1 MQEATLNAE
10 SAPQPKKKKNMA
22 KEYLKGWVP
31 YRIKRYW
38 TFGIITV
45 IALVLPWI
53 KINGNHFFLLNF
65 DHKQLHFFFV
75 RFDMQELYLMPF
87 LLMLLFLGIFA
98 MTSVGGRVWC
108 GWACPQTIFRVIY
121 RDLFET
127 KLLHLRKRINN
138 KQIEPDMSKPE
149 NMVKKAIAIGLWS
162 ILAFIAAADF
172 IWYFVP
178 PEDFFKYLQH
188 PAEHPIMMGMLIGI
202 ALFLIA
208 DVVFIKENFCIYI
221 CPYSRVQSV
230 LYDDDTLMAVYD
242 PVRGGHIYE
251 GEGYQRHKVVH
262 SVKELHER
270 EPNAECTACE
280 SCVKVCPTHI
290 DIRKGL
296 QLECI
301 NCLEC
306 VDACTKVMGAL
317 GKPSLVRWSSER
329 EAVLHEGKTRIFR
342 PKVIAYFTVLAIVL
356 VALFV
361 MGSKK
366 EHMLLNVNKT
376 TRLYKIHPNGTVE
389 NDYVFLFQNTDT
401 KPHKYTFKV
410 VDHPEIKI
418 VRPKEPFHLG
428 AGMKKKKVVVLST
441 DKVLAKN
448 ARKDTPIPITIK
460 AYAVDDPKKIV
471 VERKSVFVYPRI
483 DILEKKT
490 HKKVGN

>member
-1 MQEATLNAE
+1 MQEATLNAG
-10 SAPQPKKKKNMA
+10 SAPQPKKKNRA
-22 KEYLKGWVP
+22 KEYLKGWIP

-38 TFGIITV
+38 TFTAITIV
-45 IALVLPWI
+45 ALVLPWI
-53 KINGNHFFLLNF
+53 RINGNHFFLLNF
-65 DHKQLHFFFV
+65 DHKQLHFMFV

-121 RDLFET
+121 RDFFET

-138 KQIEPDMSKPE
+138 KQIEPDWSKPE
-149 NMVKKAIAIGLWS
+149 NQIKRLIAILLWAV
-162 ILAFIAAADF
+162 LAFVAAADF
-172 IWYFVP
+172 LWYFVP
-178 PEDFFKYLQH
+178 PEDFFRYITDPSNHTIL
-188 PAEHPIMMGMLIGI
+188 MGFWIGI

-208 DVVFIKENFCIYI
+208 DVVFIKENFCVYI

-251 GEGYQRHKVVH
+251 GEGYQRHKVVS
-262 SVKELHER
+262 SVKELHQK
-270 EPNAECTACE
+270 EPEAECTACE

-329 EAVLHEGKTRIFR
+329 EAVMHAGKTRIFR

-376 TRLYKIHPNGTVE
+376 TRLYKIYPNGSVE
-389 NDYVFLFQNTDT
+389 NDYVFLFQNTEE

-410 VDHPEIKI
+410 EGHPEIKI
-418 VRPKEPFHLG
+418 VRPKEAFHLG
-428 AGMKKKKVVVLST
+428 AGKKKKKVVVLRT

-448 ARKDTPIPITIK
+448 NVKDTPIPITIK
-460 AYAVDDPKKIV
+460 AYAVDDPKRVV
-471 VERKSVFVYPRI
+471 VERKTVFVYPRLDEI
-483 DILEKKT
+483 KKAKAKKT
-490 HKKVGN
+490 QE